1 MIYGV
6 TSAVSLQC
14 STFLNFKAVRDDT
27 YSQTHSPER
36 QRVRRQMF
44 LRCLF
49 AIFAGVS
56 LAVNV
61 HSWKV
66 HDVTVVEDEY
76 GVVGNQMVK
85 RYTFSNGNGMTAE
98 IITYGGR
105 ITAIKVPDACGEI
118 RDVVLGFD
126 NLEGLYSY
134 LVKFVVYLAT
144 LCRLQNIYRSVII
157 TIHGFRRVPI
167 TREQLTLLKRYLFR
181 S

>member
-1 MIYGV
+1 M
-6 TSAVSLQC
+6 
-14 STFLNFKAVRDDT
+14 
-27 YSQTHSPER
+27 
-36 QRVRRQMF
+36 
-44 LRCLF
+44 
-49 AIFAGVS
+49 
-56 LAVNV
+56 
-61 HSWKV
+61 
-66 HDVTVVEDEY
+66 TVVEDEY
-76 GVVGNQMVK
+76 GVVGNQTVK

-144 LCRLQNIYRSVII
+144 LYRLQNIYRSVIV
-157 TIHGFRRVPI
+157 TIHGFRRDQI
-167 TREQLTLLKRYLFR
+167 TSEQLTRLKRYLFR